1 MIKTKSFYHNMNE
14 RLLNY
19 YQESK
24 IISNQN
30 FRVITCFV
38 SIEIY
43 FLKLVYIIFQ
53 LLLKMRR
60 EMRNKMEHDIQTIQD
75 QLINEQ
81 DSTSF
86 RQIDA
91 DNMRKEFQ
99 LATFKSTKF

>member
-1 MIKTKSFYHNMNE
+1 MRATL
-14 RLLNY
+14 RL
-19 YQESK
+19 Q
-24 IISNQN
+24 IVSNVN
-30 FRVITCFV
+30 FELHGHFLQAQVQFSV
-38 SIEIY
+38 SYNILFPFN
-43 FLKLVYIIFQ
+43 FLQ

-81 DSTSF
+81 DSASF